1 MNLIVSYKYR
11 HPPPQHFLSG
21 KDWSGVKTQRKGLV
35 YLSSLASIDIEGEI
49 ALPEIA
55 GINIEVENF
64 NMSSTFWEE
73 CLFYKIITV
82 IWY

>member
-1 MNLIVSYKYR
+1 M
-11 HPPPQHFLSG
+11 
-21 KDWSGVKTQRKGLV
+21 

-55 GINIEVENF
+55 RINIEVENF

-82 IWY
+82 I

>member
-11 HPPPQHFLSG
+11 HPPP
-21 KDWSGVKTQRKGLV
+21 QRKGLV

-82 IWY
+82 I